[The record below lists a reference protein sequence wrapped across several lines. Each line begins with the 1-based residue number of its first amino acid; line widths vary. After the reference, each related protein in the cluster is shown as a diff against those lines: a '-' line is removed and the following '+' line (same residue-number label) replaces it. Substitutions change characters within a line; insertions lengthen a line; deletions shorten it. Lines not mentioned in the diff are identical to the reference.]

1 MITQSAINFISL
13 EYEAIGVDIHKE
25 QSNYVLKIGGIMLLI
40 ALLAMAVSILVG
52 FLSAR
57 VSSSLGKICEKRS
70 LEGLFPFP
78 ILNLTT
84 FQPLL

>member
-1 MITQSAINFISL
+1 MSTFIS
-13 EYEAIGVDIHKE
+13 E

-57 VSSSLGKICEKRS
+57 VSSSLGKDLREKVFRRVVS
-70 LEGLFPFP
+70 LSNIE
-78 ILNLTT
+78 LTT